1 MSTMDSSSRDHLVG
15 RTMVRADRGGPW
27 RFERDGQAVECICD
41 PNVGIVCQY
50 HAERDISAP
59 RAIPGDA
66 SPGTTT

>member
-1 MSTMDSSSRDHLVG
+1 MSTQRINSRDHLVG

-27 RFERDGQAVECICD
+27 RFERGGQAVECICD
-41 PNVGIVCQY
+41 EVTWMTCQY